1 VNAGGERPDG
11 VADDAQHEI
20 GSVGA
25 PIQRVS
31 LDERGVE
38 HARRTRRDRP
48 DGARAVLGRGAH
60 PASDH
65 LGFDRQPL
73 EGGEE
78 VGPPGRR
85 RLLRPPD
92 VATARSS
99 TVELVA
105 IGDPVPA
112 DSRTT

>member
-1 VNAGGERPDG
+1 VCRSTSEASSTHVE
-11 VADDAQHEI
+11 
-20 GSVGA
+20 
-25 PIQRVS
+25 
-31 LDERGVE
+31 LDEI
-38 HARRTRRDRP
+38 AP